1 MARIDF
7 VTGNAQRYLPDVE
20 AIAVVPERVE
30 GALAAHSYAEL
41 RRAPG
46 EGEWSAEQVLR
57 HLVAYAQRDRGH
69 FFRMAWQN
77 DPVFPAFDEDE
88 HIRAH
93 GLDTMGSAALIEA
106 LTEAIAGSVEVLI
119 DLPDASWGRPGWRP
133 GDGRHSIRQRA
144 RASGAHYHEHIEQ
157 LWETVGGL

>member
-30 GALAAHSYAEL
+30 DALAGRSDTEL
-41 RRAPG
+41 RRARA

-57 HLVAYAQRDRGH
+57 HLVAYVQRDRGH

-77 DPVFPAFDEDE
+77 DPIFPAFDEE
-88 HIRAH
+88 AHIHAH
-93 GLDTMGSAALIEA
+93 GLDAMGAAALVEA
-106 LTEAIAGSVEVLI
+106 LTEVIAGSVEVLI

-133 GDGRHSIRQRA
+133 GDGRQSIRQRA
-144 RASGAHYHEHIEQ
+144 RASGAHYHEHIDQ
-157 LWETVGGL
+157 LRQAVGRP